1 MTETQDRRRG
11 VLVSVDVNKTQTEQ
25 QSKPVKPPVNV
36 VVSSRRTNDKNAL
49 FQDVCATRVG
59 ELIDGE
65 DDSLIEWS
73 FDDFEYVRRL
83 GQGGSAS
90 VVGAKEKQSGYE
102 VALKIQP
109 AGEDAI
115 CELDIHE
122 PLDHANIV
130 KIMDYFFSDETF
142 GPNQAE
148 DDCREP
154 SSCSTQSSS
163 RSLVMILEVCDGGSL
178 FDVIRDCPN
187 GFMEEQQAASYFWNA
202 VNAMDYVHNQDIIH
216 CDVKSLNFLV
226 HGRTLKVCDF
236 GMSVRKD
243 EREIVGGSP
252 VYMSPEHLMAWRH
265 MSEDF
270 DHRVDIYSLGVILF
284 EMLVGYLPYEVLSNN
299 ADDDSLLA
307 DFDNLGLDDDED
319 DLFRMP
325 VLDLR
330 KLDDCTDN
338 EPFYMPP
345 PIFPDSVS
353 TEAQDLILSLM
364 EPSRK
369 ERTSLSEV
377 KRHPWIL
384 RYISQG

>member
-1 MTETQDRRRG
+1 
-11 VLVSVDVNKTQTEQ
+11 
-25 QSKPVKPPVNV
+25 
-36 VVSSRRTNDKNAL
+36 
-49 FQDVCATRVG
+49 
-59 ELIDGE
+59 
-65 DDSLIEWS
+65 
-73 FDDFEYVRRL
+73 
-83 GQGGSAS
+83 
-90 VVGAKEKQSGYE
+90 
-102 VALKIQP
+102 
-109 AGEDAI
+109 
-115 CELDIHE
+115 
-122 PLDHANIV
+122 
-130 KIMDYFFSDETF
+130 
-142 GPNQAE
+142 
-148 DDCREP
+148 
-154 SSCSTQSSS
+154 
-163 RSLVMILEVCDGGSL
+163 
-178 FDVIRDCPN
+178 
-187 GFMEEQQAASYFWNA
+187 
-202 VNAMDYVHNQDIIH
+202 
-216 CDVKSLNFLV
+216 
-226 HGRTLKVCDF
+226 
-236 GMSVRKD
+236 
-243 EREIVGGSP
+243 
-252 VYMSPEHLMAWRH
+252 MAWRH